1 MKYCKLIDVCDFQGG
16 SQPPKSDWITE
27 PKDGYIR
34 MLQIRDFTQNYGK
47 PEYVKITSAI
57 KTCKSDDILIARY
70 GASVGKILTGLSGAY
85 NVGIMN
91 TIPNEKIL
99 LKRYLYYFLKSNLFQ
114 NYILNVGSR
123 AAQAGFNKEDLAG
136 INIQVHSIETQKN
149 IILQL
154 ENIDKLINLR
164 KKAIEKCNNLIKSQF
179 VEMFVDK
186 NYPLKT
192 LESISNN
199 KGEYGAGSASVPYD
213 YTRPRYVR
221 ITDINEDGTLN
232 EDYVS
237 SIDVNDDITYKLE
250 YGDFMFARMGAT
262 VGKTYAYEKGNQI
275 FAGYLIRFKLNTDIV
290 NPKYLFWFT
299 KTNKYKEWV
308 KLNQSGAAQPGIN
321 AKKYGLLEIPIP
333 PIELQNKFAKIVE
346 QIDKQKFV
354 GTKIARLLGKIAIL
368 C

>member
-1 MKYCKLIDVCDFQGG
+1 
-16 SQPPKSDWITE
+16 
-27 PKDGYIR
+27 
-34 MLQIRDFTQNYGK
+34 ML
-47 PEYVKITSAI
+47 V
-57 KTCKSDDILIARY
+57 
-70 GASVGKILTGLSGAY
+70 
-85 NVGIMN
+85 
-91 TIPNEKIL
+91 
-99 LKRYLYYFLKSNLFQ
+99 YF
-114 NYILNVGSR
+114 
-123 AAQAGFNKEDLAG
+123 
-136 INIQVHSIETQKN
+136 
-149 IILQL
+149 
-154 ENIDKLINLR
+154 
-164 KKAIEKCNNLIKSQF
+164 KSQF

-199 KGEYGAGSASVPYD
+199 KGEYGAGSASVSYD
-213 YTRPRYVR
+213 CTRPRYVR

-237 SIDVNDDITYKLE
+237 SIDVNDDVTYKLE

-333 PIELQNKFAKIVE
+333 PIEIQNKFAQIVE

-354 GTKIARLLGKIAIL
+354 NYYIVQSFYKLYKLW
-368 C
+368 